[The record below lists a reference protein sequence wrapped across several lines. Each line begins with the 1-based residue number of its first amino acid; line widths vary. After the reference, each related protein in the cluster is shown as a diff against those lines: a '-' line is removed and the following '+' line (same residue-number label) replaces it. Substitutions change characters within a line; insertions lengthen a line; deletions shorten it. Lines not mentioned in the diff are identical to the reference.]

1 MDQLVTLS
9 ECKAV
14 LRFDHSDDDARLSLL
29 IGAAS
34 TSILR
39 FLNSTGEE
47 FQDTAGIM
55 QPTLVP
61 DDIKAACIRYV
72 GWLDRNA
79 DTVGEQE
86 RSDWLPPVVESILHS
101 RRAPT
106 LA

>member
-1 MDQLVTLS
+1 MDQLVTLN
-9 ECKAV
+9 ETKAI
-14 LRFDHSDDDARLSLL
+14 LRFDENDDDARLALL

-39 FLNSTGEE
+39 FLKSDGEE
-47 FQDTAGIM
+47 YRDTAGIM
-55 QPTLVP
+55 QPTQVP

-79 DTVGEQE
+79 DTLGEGE
-86 RSDWLPPVVESILHS
+86 KSDWLPPIVESLLHS